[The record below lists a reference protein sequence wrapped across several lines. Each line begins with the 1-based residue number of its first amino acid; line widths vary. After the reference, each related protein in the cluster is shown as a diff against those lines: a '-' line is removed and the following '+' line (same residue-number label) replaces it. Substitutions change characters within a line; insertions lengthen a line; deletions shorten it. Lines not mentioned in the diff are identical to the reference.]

1 LPAGGGWVQ
10 LAARMRPSRFLFALG
25 ALVAAGCA
33 SAPRP
38 AEFPSS
44 SASQSLQAP
53 AGPVRLTLV
62 GTNDFHGWL
71 MPHTA
76 TLPNGLQVEEGGAAV
91 FAGYM
96 ARLRADNPG
105 GVLLLDAGDLFQGT
119 LASNLTEG
127 AAVIDV
133 YNHLGYAAAALGNHE
148 FDYGPAGPKAVPGPG
163 EDAFGAL
170 TARIHQARFPLLSVN
185 TRDAAT
191 GQPPAWLGNDG
202 TLLVTL
208 QGVKV
213 GIIGLTT
220 PSTSRIA
227 NPAVVPGLRFEDMV
241 PTTLEAAR
249 RLRAQGAEVLVG
261 LAHAGG
267 KCSDLSN
274 PRDTSSCDRSDGE
287 IYGLVESLPPGTLDV
302 VFAGHTHQAMGHY
315 FGNVPVLSTSG
326 LGRSFGV
333 VELFVD
339 PVSRE
344 VLPERTRLQ
353 ATIPVCA
360 RVEAKSGSCD
370 PRKLKDLGADAQ
382 LVPATFLGGQVVA
395 DPEVEALVAPALARV
410 EEVQRRPLGVST
422 TAPLKRDYEAESALG
437 DVLTDALREMEKAD
451 VSLLNSGG
459 LRANLKSGPL
469 TYGDL
474 YEVLP
479 FDNTV
484 STVTVT
490 GDELRR
496 LLAAAYGA
504 GNGVFQQSGLKV
516 KLAKCAGPERLRDV
530 TLADGRPLDPKRLY
544 RVVLPDFLA
553 RGAAGLAPVLSQVPA
568 ERIDLGLGRE
578 LILRDAVAT
587 WWKARGTPISAPATG
602 RISFVDEGAEC
613 ASKGSSAAPSARP

>member
-1 LPAGGGWVQ
+1 
-10 LAARMRPSRFLFALG
+10 MPSSRLFLALG
-25 ALVAAGCA
+25 VLAVSGCA

-38 AEFPSS
+38 AESPST
-44 SASQSLQAP
+44 SQSLQAP
-53 AGPVRLTLV
+53 AAPVRLTLV

-71 MPHTA
+71 MPHA
-76 TLPNGLQVEEGGAAV
+76 TSLPGGVQVEEGGAAV
-91 FAGYM
+91 FAGYV

-127 AAVIDV
+127 ASVIDV

-148 FDYGPAGPKAVPGPG
+148 FDYGPAGPKAIPGPG
-163 EDAFGAL
+163 EDPFGAL
-170 TARIHQARFPLLSVN
+170 TARIHQARFPLLTVN
-185 TRDAAT
+185 MRDAAT
-191 GQPPAWLGNDG
+191 GKAPAWLGNEG

-220 PSTSRIA
+220 PTTPRIA
-227 NPAVVPGLRFEDMV
+227 NPALVPGLRFEDMV
-241 PTTLEAAR
+241 PTTLEAAQ
-249 RLRAQGAEVLVG
+249 RLRAQGAEVVVG
-261 LAHAGG
+261 IAHAGG
-267 KCSDLSN
+267 KCTDLSN

-287 IYGLVESLPPGTLDV
+287 IYGLVDALPPGTLDV
-302 VFAGHTHQAMGHY
+302 VFAGHTHQPMGQF

-326 LGRSFGV
+326 QGRSFGV

-339 PVSRE
+339 PVSHK
-344 VLPERTRLQ
+344 VLPERTQLQ
-353 ATIPVCA
+353 AAIPVCA

-370 PRKLKDLGADAQ
+370 ARKVKELGAGVQ
-382 LVPATFLGGQVVA
+382 LVPPTFRGGEVVA
-395 DPEVEALVAPALARV
+395 DAEVEALVAPALARV
-410 EEVQRRPLGVST
+410 EEEQRRSLGVSVT
-422 TAPLKRDYEAESALG
+422 GMLGRDYEGESALG
-437 DVLTDALREMEKAD
+437 DVLTDSLREMEKVD

-459 LRANLKSGPL
+459 LRANLKAGAL

-484 STVTVT
+484 AIVTLT

-496 LLAAAYGA
+496 LVATAYGT

-530 TLADGRPLDPKRLY
+530 TLADGKPLDAKRMY

-553 RGAAGLAPVLSQVPA
+553 RGAAGLDKVLSQVPA

-578 LILRDAVAT
+578 LTLRDALAS
-587 WWKARGTPISAPATG
+587 WWKARGMSISAPATG
-602 RISFVDEGAEC
+602 RISFVDGGTPC
-613 ASKGSSAAPSARP
+613 AAKAPASARSERP

>member
-1 LPAGGGWVQ
+1 MDSSRLVLPLV
-10 LAARMRPSRFLFALG
+10 

-33 SAPRP
+33 GAPRS
-38 AEFPSS
+38 AESRPSS
-44 SASQSLQAP
+44 EPPSLQAS
-53 AGPVRLTLV
+53 AEPVRLTLV
-62 GTNDFHGWL
+62 ATNDFHGWL
-71 MPHTA
+71 MPHT
-76 TLPNGLQVEEGGAAV
+76 TSLSEGLQVEEGGAAV

-148 FDYGPAGPKAVPGPG
+148 FDYGPVGPRAVPGPG
-163 EDAFGAL
+163 EDPVGAL
-170 TARIHQARFPLLSVN
+170 TARIRQARFPLLTVN
-185 TRDAAT
+185 VRDAAT
-191 GQPPAWLGNDG
+191 GRHPAWLGNDG

-208 QGVKV
+208 KGVKV
-213 GIIGLTT
+213 GVVGLTT
-220 PSTSRIA
+220 PSTPRIS
-227 NPAVVPGLRFEDMV
+227 NPAHMVNLRFEDMV
-241 PTTLEAAR
+241 PTTLEAAS
-249 RLRAQGAEVLVG
+249 RLRARGAEVVVG

-267 KCSDLSN
+267 KCADLSN

-287 IYGLVESLPPGTLDV
+287 IYGLVEALPPGTLDA

-339 PVSRE
+339 PASHK

-353 ATIPVCA
+353 AAIPVCA
-360 RVEAKSGSCD
+360 RVDAKTGSCD
-370 PRKLKDLGADAQ
+370 PRKLKELGAAVQ
-382 LVPATFLGGQVVA
+382 LVPSTFLGGPVVP
-395 DPEVEALVAPALARV
+395 DKEVEALVAPALARV
-410 EEVQRRPLGVST
+410 EEEQRRPLGVTVT
-422 TAPLKRDYEAESALG
+422 TNLGRNYETESALG

-459 LRANLKSGPL
+459 LRANLKAGAL

-484 STVTVT
+484 AIVTVS
-490 GDELRR
+490 GEELRR
-496 LLAAAYGA
+496 LVAVAYGSRS
-504 GNGVFQQSGLKV
+504 GVFQQSGLKV
-516 KLAKCAGPERLRDV
+516 TLAKCAGPERLRDV
-530 TLADGRPLDPKRLY
+530 TLANGKPLEPKRLY
-544 RVVLPDFLA
+544 RVVMPDFLA
-553 RGAAGLAPVLSQVPA
+553 RGAAGLGTVLSQVPP
-568 ERIDLGLGRE
+568 ERIDLGVGRE

-587 WWKARGTPISAPATG
+587 WWKSRGKPISAPATG
-602 RISFVDEGAEC
+602 RIRFVEEGAKC
-613 ASKGSSAAPSARP
+613 ASKGPEAATSARP

>member
-1 LPAGGGWVQ
+1 
-10 LAARMRPSRFLFALG
+10 MHSSRLLLALG
-25 ALVAAGCA
+25 ALAVSGCA

-38 AEFPSS
+38 AESPSS
-44 SASQSLQAP
+44 SQSLQAP
-53 AGPVRLTLV
+53 AAPVRLTLV

-71 MPHTA
+71 MPHTTA
-76 TLPNGLQVEEGGAAV
+76 LPGGLQAEEGGAAV
-91 FAGYM
+91 FAGYV

-127 AAVIDV
+127 ASVIDV
-133 YNHLGYAAAALGNHE
+133 YNRLGYAAAALGNHE
-148 FDYGPAGPKAVPGPG
+148 FDYGPVGPKAIPGPS

-170 TARIHQARFPLLSVN
+170 TARIHQARFPLLTVN
-185 TRDAAT
+185 MRDAAT
-191 GQPPAWLGNDG
+191 GKAPAWLGNDG

-220 PSTSRIA
+220 PSTPRIA
-227 NPAVVPGLRFEDMV
+227 NPALVPGLRFEDMV
-241 PTTLEAAR
+241 PTTLEAAQ
-249 RLRAQGAEVLVG
+249 RLRAQGAEVVVG

-267 KCSDLSN
+267 KCADLSN

-287 IYGLVESLPPGTLDV
+287 IYGLVESLPPGTLDA
-302 VFAGHTHQAMGHY
+302 VFAGHTHQPMGHF

-326 LGRSFGV
+326 QGRSFGV

-339 PVSRE
+339 AVSHK
-344 VLPERTRLQ
+344 VLPERTQLQ
-353 ATIPVCA
+353 AAIPVCA

-370 PRKLKDLGADAQ
+370 ARKLKELGASAQ
-382 LVPATFLGGQVVA
+382 LVPPTFRGGEVVA
-395 DPEVEALVAPALARV
+395 DAEVEALVAPALARV
-410 EEVQRRPLGVST
+410 EEVQRRSLGVSVT
-422 TAPLKRDYEAESALG
+422 GMLGRDYEGESALG
-437 DVLTDALREMEKAD
+437 DVLTDALREMEKVD

-459 LRANLKSGPL
+459 LRANLKPGALS
-469 TYGDL
+469 YGDL

-484 STVTVT
+484 AIVTLT

-496 LLAAAYGA
+496 LVAAAYGT

-530 TLADGRPLDPKRLY
+530 TLADGKPLDAKRLY

-553 RGAAGLAPVLSQVPA
+553 RGAAGLDKVLAQVPA

-578 LILRDAVAT
+578 LTLRDALAS
-587 WWKARGTPISAPATG
+587 WWQARGTPIAAPATG
-602 RISFVDEGAEC
+602 RISFVDEGAPC
-613 ASKGSSAAPSARP
+613 ASKGPASARSERP

>member
-1 LPAGGGWVQ
+1 
-10 LAARMRPSRFLFALG
+10 MRSSRLLLALG
-25 ALVAAGCA
+25 ALAVSGCA

-38 AEFPSS
+38 AESPSTS
-44 SASQSLQAP
+44 SQSLQAP
-53 AGPVRLTLV
+53 AEPVRLTLV

-71 MPHTA
+71 MPHTTA
-76 TLPNGLQVEEGGAAV
+76 LPGGLQAEEGGAAV
-91 FAGYM
+91 FAGYV

-127 AAVIDV
+127 ASVIDV

-148 FDYGPAGPKAVPGPG
+148 FDYGPAGAKAIPGPG
-163 EDAFGAL
+163 EDPFGAL

-185 TRDAAT
+185 MRDAAT
-191 GQPPAWLGNDG
+191 GKAPAWLGNDG

-220 PSTSRIA
+220 PTTPRIA
-227 NPAVVPGLRFEDMV
+227 NPALVPGLRFEDMV
-241 PTTLEAAR
+241 PTTLEAAQ
-249 RLRAQGAEVLVG
+249 RLRAQGAEVVVAI
-261 LAHAGG
+261 AHAGG

-302 VFAGHTHQAMGHY
+302 VFAGHTHQPMGH
-315 FGNVPVLSTSG
+315 FFANVPVLSTSG
-326 LGRSFGV
+326 QGRSFGV

-339 PVSRE
+339 PASHE

-353 ATIPVCA
+353 AAIPVCA

-370 PRKLKDLGADAQ
+370 ARKLKELGAGAQ
-382 LVPATFLGGQVVA
+382 LVRPTFRGGEVVA
-395 DPEVEALVAPALARV
+395 DAEVAALVAPALAHV
-410 EEVQRRPLGVST
+410 EEVQRRSLGVSAT
-422 TAPLKRDYEAESALG
+422 GVLGRDYEGESALG
-437 DVLTDALREMEKAD
+437 DVLTDALREMEKVD

-459 LRANLKSGPL
+459 LRANLKAGAL

-484 STVTVT
+484 AIVTLT

-496 LLAAAYGA
+496 LLVAAYGT

-530 TLADGRPLDPKRLY
+530 TLADGKPLDARRLY
-544 RVVLPDFLA
+544 KVVLPDFLA
-553 RGAAGLAPVLSQVPA
+553 RGAAGLEKVLAQVPA

-578 LILRDAVAT
+578 LTLRDALAS
-587 WWKARGTPISAPATG
+587 WWQARGKPISAPATG
-602 RISFVDEGAEC
+602 RISFVDEGAPC
-613 ASKGSSAAPSARP
+613 AAKAPASTRSERP